1 MDILD
6 ELDKS
11 SAILKACVN
20 GLLSNTIEPETVGYM
35 LENQIMSFEL
45 IKSELETYVEDN
57 EFSEDIKIEFE
68 QIN

>member
-1 MDILD
+1 MNILD

-20 GLLSNTIEPETVGYM
+20 GLLSNTIEPATVGYM

>member
-11 SAILKACVN
+11 SAILKACVD

-57 EFSEDIKIEFE
+57 NFQKILKL
-68 QIN
+68 NLNK

>member
-11 SAILKACVN
+11 SAILKACVD

>member
-1 MDILD
+1 MNILD

-11 SAILKACVN
+11 SAILKACVD
-20 GLLSNTIEPETVGYM
+20 GLLSNTIEPATVGYM

>member
-1 MDILD
+1 MNILD

-11 SAILKACVN
+11 SAILKACVD
-20 GLLSNTIEPETVGYM
+20 GLFSNTIEPETVGYM

>member
-1 MDILD
+1 MNILD

-11 SAILKACVN
+11 SAILKACVD

-57 EFSEDIKIEFE
+57 EFS
-68 QIN
+68 

>member
-1 MDILD
+1 MNILD

-11 SAILKACVN
+11 SAILKACVD

>member
-11 SAILKACVN
+11 SAILKACVD

-45 IKSELETYVEDN
+45 IKSELETYFEDN

>member
-1 MDILD
+1 MNILD

-11 SAILKACVN
+11 SAILKACVD

-57 EFSEDIKIEFE
+57 ESS
-68 QIN
+68 

>member
-45 IKSELETYVEDN
+45 IKSELEKSVKNN
-57 EFSEDIKIEFE
+57 EFLEDIKIEFE

>member
-1 MDILD
+1 MNILN

-11 SAILKACVN
+11 SAILKACVD
-20 GLLSNTIEPETVGYM
+20 GLLFNTIEPETVGYM

-45 IKSELETYVEDN
+45 IKSELEKSVENN
-57 EFSEDIKIEFE
+57 EFLEDIKIEFE

>member
-1 MDILD
+1 MNILD

>member
-11 SAILKACVN
+11 SAILKVCVN

>member
-1 MDILD
+1 MNILD

-11 SAILKACVN
+11 SAILKACVD

-35 LENQIMSFEL
+35 IENLIMSFEL

>member
-35 LENQIMSFEL
+35 LENQIMSLEL

>member
-35 LENQIMSFEL
+35 LENQIMSLEL

-57 EFSEDIKIEFE
+57 EFSENIKIEFE